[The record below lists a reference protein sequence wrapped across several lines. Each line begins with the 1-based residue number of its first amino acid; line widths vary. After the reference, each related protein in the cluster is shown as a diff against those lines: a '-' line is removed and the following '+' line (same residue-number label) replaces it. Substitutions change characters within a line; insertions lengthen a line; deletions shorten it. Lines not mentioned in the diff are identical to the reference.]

1 MRVGDTEVR
10 LVGIDR
16 QQQQHRSRGA
26 PGLRLPPFPPPFLPP
41 LSAAISRAWAFV
53 PGMDGTVPKSVRDPL
68 VPVAS
73 ILTVLRK
80 RARVPLVWS
89 GLAWP
94 GLSSGL
100 ARTIYRS
107 PRKYA
112 ECRLPCGK
120 SAERDARKAPSKFFI
135 ESHTCKRDLFVSW
148 VLRRRQTKSLSSLKL
163 RYFIVATVTYNNP

>member
-1 MRVGDTEVR
+1 MEQTGNKSQRISRTANDMWFHARVQKEHDLDRRGRWFSEMRVGDMKVR
-10 LVGIDR
+10 LVRIDR
-16 QQQQHRSRGA
+16 QQHRSRGA
-26 PGLRLPPFPPPFLPP
+26 PGLRLPPFPL

-80 RARVPLVWS
+80 RARAQCSLVLVWS
-89 GLAWP
+89 GLVWP
-94 GLSSGL
+94 GL

-112 ECRLPCGK
+112 ECRRLPCGNH
-120 SAERDARKAPSKFFI
+120 AERVPNARG
-135 ESHTCKRDLFVSW
+135 R
-148 VLRRRQTKSLSSLKL
+148 LRNFL
-163 RYFIVATVTYNNP
+163 